1 MELFGHAQRMCKNIT
16 VLTGLPC
23 TVAKGNAKAPCGN
36 PASCTQTACLSRRSG
51 RHLYQCPC
59 GRTFLITSLHQ
70 PKTQDVCHIIVGPFA
85 IEQTEE
91 PLLPIVTHE
100 ELASLDEIL
109 QALGGYLSGRRLMSP
124 EESLFQNEALQ
135 TMSAHMD
142 TDCEFFYPLEQE
154 RRLQQ
159 LIRSGS
165 KQEARQLLNEI
176 LIELYS
182 AVGTDLSLL
191 KLRIRELITLMSR
204 AATDSGAEVNAVFA
218 LCDSSVFELERL
230 QDFEQLDTWLAN
242 LLHQFFDQV
251 FEFNDT
257 KHQAVICQLSAY
269 IQGHLSEKLTLDRVA
284 GHVYLSKSYLC
295 RILREELDTTFT
307 EYTNRLRIERS
318 KLYLQR
324 STMSLTEIA
333 CAVGFE
339 DQSYFTRI
347 FKRQVGVPPGKYR
360 SNNVSA

>member
-135 TMSAHMD
+135 TMSVHMD
-142 TDCEFFYPLEQE
+142 TGCEFFYPLEQE

-176 LIELYS
+176 LDTEDVLLSVCGYQPRLFRPPEGCYSEVIGNLLVRMDYVPVIWSVDTLDWKRPAASAIENRILGHVKSGDIILCHDYVTKSNTPAALRKVIPALLEEGYEFVTVSELMDAAQDIELPS
-182 AVGTDLSLL
+182 
-191 KLRIRELITLMSR
+191 
-204 AATDSGAEVNAVFA
+204 
-218 LCDSSVFELERL
+218 
-230 QDFEQLDTWLAN
+230 Q
-242 LLHQFFDQV
+242 
-251 FEFNDT
+251 
-257 KHQAVICQLSAY
+257 
-269 IQGHLSEKLTLDRVA
+269 
-284 GHVYLSKSYLC
+284 
-295 RILREELDTTFT
+295 
-307 EYTNRLRIERS
+307 
-318 KLYLQR
+318 
-324 STMSLTEIA
+324 
-333 CAVGFE
+333 
-339 DQSYFTRI
+339 
-347 FKRQVGVPPGKYR
+347 
-360 SNNVSA
+360 